1 MINIFLNLGLFAKII
16 VIILILFSIISW
28 GIIFSKWRLF
38 KKLNKENEGI
48 RRRLYYF
55 KNLEDLKGYY
65 NFKQKNYFSLLI
77 SVLESE
83 KNDYRIK
90 EVIDDLV
97 DKAGRSLPFLATA
110 SSVSPFL
117 GLLGTVWGITKVFF
131 DVKDLPMIT
140 LQAIAP
146 GMADALITTIAGLLV
161 AIPAVVAYN
170 YFIIKLEE
178 FRKNL
183 EKIVNYLI
191 EIKERK

>member
-16 VIILILFSIISW
+16 ILILILFSIVSW

-38 KKLNKENEGI
+38 RRLKKENEGI
-48 RRRLYYF
+48 RRKLYYF
-55 KNLEDLKGYY
+55 KNLEDLKSYY
-65 NFKQKNYFSLLI
+65 NFRERKYFSLLI
-77 SVLESE
+77 STVENQ
-83 KNDYRIK
+83 KNEYQIK
-90 EVIDDLV
+90 EVIDELV
-97 DKAGRSLPFLATA
+97 DKAGKSLPFLATA

-161 AIPAVVAYN
+161 AIPAVIAYN
-170 YFIIKLEE
+170 YFIMRLEE

-183 EKIVNYLI
+183 EKIANFLI
-191 EIKERK
+191 EIKDNK

>member
-16 VIILILFSIISW
+16 IVILLFFSIISW
-28 GIIFSKWRLF
+28 GIIFAKWRLF
-38 KKLNKENEGI
+38 RRLKKENEQLK
-48 RRRLYYF
+48 RRLYYF
-55 KNLEDLKGYY
+55 RNFEELKEYY
-65 NFKQKNYFSLLI
+65 NFKEKNYFSSLF
-77 SVLESE
+77 SVIKDE
-83 KNDYRIK
+83 KDLSLK
-90 EVIDDLV
+90 EVVDDLV
-97 DKAGRSLPFLATA
+97 DKTGKNLPFLATA

-161 AIPAVVAYN
+161 AIPAVIAYN

-178 FRKNL
+178 FRKDM
-183 EKIVNYLI
+183 EKLVNHLLVL
-191 EIKERK
+191 KNKK

>member
-1 MINIFLNLGLFAKII
+1 MINAFLSLGFFAKVIII
-16 VIILILFSIISW
+16 VLIFFSIISW
-28 GIIFSKWRLF
+28 GIIFSKWCLF
-38 KKLNKENEGI
+38 RKLKKESEGI

-55 KNLEDLKGYY
+55 KNLEELRGYY

-77 SVLESE
+77 SVLGNE
-83 KNDYRIK
+83 KNDYQIR
-90 EVIDDLV
+90 ETIDDLV

-178 FRKNL
+178 LRKNL
-183 EKIVNYLI
+183 EKIANYLI
-191 EIKERK
+191 EIKDRK

>member
-1 MINIFLNLGLFAKII
+1 MINAFLSLGFFAKVIII
-16 VIILILFSIISW
+16 VLIFFSIISW
-28 GIIFSKWRLF
+28 GIIFSKWLLF
-38 KKLNKENEGI
+38 RKLKKESEGI

-55 KNLEDLKGYY
+55 KNLEELRGYY

-77 SVLESE
+77 SVLGNE
-83 KNDYRIK
+83 KNDYQIR
-90 EVIDDLV
+90 ETIDDLV

-178 FRKNL
+178 LRKNL
-183 EKIVNYLI
+183 EKIANYLI
-191 EIKERK
+191 EIKDRK

>member
-16 VIILILFSIISW
+16 ILILILFSVISW

-38 KKLNKENEGI
+38 RKLKKENEGI
-48 RRRLYYF
+48 RRKLVYF
-55 KNLEDLKGYY
+55 KDFEEIKKYY
-65 NFKQKNYFSLLI
+65 DFKKKNYFFLLI
-77 SVLESE
+77 SILEEE
-83 KNDYRIK
+83 KRDYQIK
-90 EVIDDLV
+90 ETIEELV
-97 DKAGRSLPFLATA
+97 DKAGKNLPFLATA

-161 AIPAVVAYN
+161 AIPAVIAYN
-170 YFIIKLEE
+170 YFIIRLEE

-191 EIKERK
+191 EVKDRK

>member
-16 VIILILFSIISW
+16 ILILFFFSIISW

-38 KKLNKENEGI
+38 KKLKRENEGI
-48 RRRLYYF
+48 KRRLYYF
-55 KNLEDLKGYY
+55 KNLDEIKGYY
-65 NFKQKNYFSLLI
+65 SFKERNYFSFLI
-77 SVLESE
+77 SVLEEE
-83 KNDYRIK
+83 KNDYQIR
-90 EVIDDLV
+90 ETIDELV

-170 YFIIKLEE
+170 YFIIRLEE
-178 FRKNL
+178 FRKSL
-183 EKIVNYLI
+183 EKIANYLI
-191 EIKERK
+191 EIRNKK

>member
-1 MINIFLNLGLFAKII
+1 MITIFLNLGFFAKII
-16 VIILILFSIISW
+16 ILVLIFMSIICW
-28 GIIFSKWRLF
+28 GIIFSKLRLF
-38 KKLNKENEGI
+38 RKLKKENEGI
-48 RRRLYYF
+48 RRRLFYF
-55 KNLEDLKGYY
+55 KNLDELKGYY
-65 NFKQKNYFSLLI
+65 NFKDKNYFSLLI
-77 SVLESE
+77 SALEKE
-83 KNDYRIK
+83 KKDYQIK
-90 EVIDDLV
+90 ETIDDLV
-97 DKAGRSLPFLATA
+97 DKAGKSLPFLATA

-178 FRKNL
+178 FRKDL
-183 EKIVNYLI
+183 EKITDYLI
-191 EIKERK
+191 ELRNRK

>member
-16 VIILILFSIISW
+16 VIILILFSIVSW
-28 GIIFSKWRLF
+28 GIIFSKWHLF
-38 KKLNKENEGI
+38 GKLKKENERI
-48 RRRLYYF
+48 RRMLYYL
-55 KNLEDLKGYY
+55 KNFDEIKNYY
-65 NFKQKNYFSLLI
+65 NFKERDYFSLLI
-77 SVLESE
+77 SALEE
-83 KNDYRIK
+83 KKDYQIR
-90 EVIDDLV
+90 ETVDELV
-97 DKAGRSLPFLATA
+97 DKAGKSLSFLATA

-183 EKIVNYLI
+183 EKIVSYLV
-191 EIKERK
+191 EIKEKK

>member
-16 VIILILFSIISW
+16 VIILVLFSIISW

>member
-1 MINIFLNLGLFAKII
+1 MINLFLNLGFFAKII
-16 VIILILFSIISW
+16 VFILILFSIISW
-28 GIIFSKWRLF
+28 GIIFSKLRLF
-38 KKLNKENEGI
+38 RRLKKENEEI
-48 RRRLYYF
+48 RRKLYYF
-55 KNLEDLKGYY
+55 KNLDELRGYY
-65 NFKQKNYFSLLI
+65 NFKEKNYFSLLI
-77 SVLESE
+77 SALEGG
-83 KNDYRIK
+83 KRDYQIK
-90 EVIDDLV
+90 ETIDDLV
-97 DKAGRSLPFLATA
+97 DKAGKNLPFLATA

-161 AIPAVVAYN
+161 AIPAVVSYN

-183 EKIVNYLI
+183 EKITDYLM
-191 EIKERK
+191 EIRNKK